1 MSSPTINLGPAPWM
15 DGPTFDALIL
25 RTFDIGAGWFNT
37 GPPSQVHQGVIPG
50 SGELVV
56 TPGSGM
62 TVDVAAGN
70 CLIANSSGSTQGG
83 YLVSMLTSGTLTVA
97 AADPT
102 NPRID
107 LVCATV
113 VDNGDNTSYTMI
125 QIITGT
131 PAPSPAAPAPPA
143 NTLSLYE
150 VTVPAGSTT
159 ISGGN
164 IASFVNWTA
173 TAGGI
178 LPVYGLTGGAL
189 PAGYQGAY
197 AHDRQSG
204 RLVHNTPSGAAQP
217 HLLPFAPV
225 TAARTTSQ
233 NVLTSGESTVLSETI
248 TTDGQTDLEITLTW
262 AGVLSA
268 DGAGVESRVEMQ
280 IYIDSTLTYQAWI
293 DCPSGDSNTR
303 TGGSIFYVTGG
314 PLANTPS
321 AASHTIAWKALG
333 SAYNSAIYAS
343 SISPMILRIKP
354 VCK

>member
-1 MSSPTINLGPAPWM
+1 MSTIDLGPAPWM

-25 RTFDIGAGWFNT
+25 RTFDIGATWFNT

-50 SGELVV
+50 SGELAV

-70 CLIANSSGSTQGG
+70 CLVANSSGSTQGG

-113 VDNGDNTSYTMI
+113 VDNGNDTSYAMI

-131 PAPSPAAPAPPA
+131 PAPSPAAPALPA
-143 NTLSLYE
+143 NSLDLYE
-150 VTVPAGSTT
+150 VTVPAGSVT
-159 ISGGN
+159 ITSGH

-217 HLLPFAPV
+217 HVLPFQQAAVSRTSPV
-225 TAARTTSQ
+225 AVYLGS
-233 NVLTSGESTVLSETI
+233 ESTILTTTI
-248 TTDGQTDLEITLTW
+248 TTDGSTDIEVFYKWPGIYSNVGDPFLFAMRLYIDATQVDATYVANQYGDNNARSGGTSLY
-262 AGVLSA
+262 VS
-268 DGAGVESRVEMQ
+268 GAGLG
-280 IYIDSTLTYQAWI
+280 T
-293 DCPSGDSNTR
+293 
-303 TGGSIFYVTGG
+303 
-314 PLANTPS
+314 TPS
-321 AASHTIAWKALG
+321 NGSHTIKWAAYGDDYNGFVDGASYAPLLMRVKA
-333 SAYNSAIYAS
+333 
-343 SISPMILRIKP
+343 